1 MQLGQHRKQLT
12 QQHQNVLQREGLAGI
27 QQGLQGLPLL
37 PGTWQPE
44 GLTGVDQI
52 PKARQLGMQDPL
64 ELKPALAQ
72 FLPLLL
78 RQFTQD
84 SEMGRRIG
92 SRLIQGQP
100 AVVRQGALQAVATA
114 DQRSRLQTRIVFH
127 QRGSGRALRLLQ
139 TFALQ
144 PLTVI
149 KP

>member
-1 MQLGQHRKQLT
+1 
-12 QQHQNVLQREGLAGI
+12 
-27 QQGLQGLPLL
+27 
-37 PGTWQPE
+37 
-44 GLTGVDQI
+44 
-52 PKARQLGMQDPL
+52 MQDPL
-64 ELKPALAQ
+64 ELKPSLAQ
-72 FLPLLL
+72 VLPLLL
-78 RQFTQD
+78 RQFAQD

-114 DQRSRLQTRIVFH
+114 NQRSRLQTRIVFH